1 MSSFQVS
8 GWYLVARLHLQLE
21 VDERRVRAHGVDA
34 GHLHDPSGLRRE
46 EPDGRSAPRLGRRG
60 QRFHHAEPG
69 AQRVALHVDAVGD
82 LGQFVDPVTADAV
95 VRLDDPRAA
104 RGQLDLGVPWTV
116 AQPHRVEEVRHQ
128 PRDLA
133 QRLGRAAAGLRMS
146 DLDETGAAA
155 LLVGHR
161 DDHMPAV
168 EGQGLHADLRAVQEL
183 LHEELVEGFGTGQV
197 PGGPMPVEGSE
208 PFGDDVHVGSVAD
221 AEHPQAARFADRLD
235 DDREPVRLNEL
246 PNVLRGT
253 ADRGGHRADA
263 PRGQVPAHPP
273 LVRQQFHGG
282 DGLAAEAERLVDPR
296 RRQQPELEQR
306 HGRLE
311 PVRLVQRLGQWQEP
325 VDVAV
330 VEQQRL
336 IDVGPVAAVI
346 LVREL
351 GVNHVQAE
359 LPGLAHML
367 ELAADDQDAR
377 PSGGDR
383 RGPLAGGY
391 DIVDNVAPSLDHHG
405 RAKVPRPESGWSLRC
420 GPQSL

>member
-1 MSSFQVS
+1 MRLCDSTIRGPREVSLTSVCPGPLRSPTASRKSVTNRVTSRSVSAEQPLGCECPISTKPGPPISLSVTATTTCRPSKVRVSTLISGPSRNSSMRNS
-8 GWYLVARLHLQLE
+8 SK
-21 VDERRVRAHGVDA
+21 D
-34 GHLHDPSGLRRE
+34 
-46 EPDGRSAPRLGRRG
+46 SAPDRSL
-60 QRFHHAEPG
+60 A
-69 AQRVALHVDAVGD
+69 AQL
-82 LGQFVDPVTADAV
+82 PV
-95 VRLDDPRAA
+95 
-104 RGQLDLGVPWTV
+104 
-116 AQPHRVEEVRHQ
+116 
-128 PRDLA
+128 
-133 QRLGRAAAGLRMS
+133 
-146 DLDETGAAA
+146 
-155 LLVGHR
+155 
-161 DDHMPAV
+161 
-168 EGQGLHADLRAVQEL
+168 
-183 LHEELVEGFGTGQV
+183 
-197 PGGPMPVEGSE
+197 VEGSE

-263 PRGQVPAHPP
+263 LRGQVPAHPP
-273 LVRQQFHGG
+273 LVQQQFHGG

-311 PVRLVQRLGQWQEP
+311 RVRLVQRPDQRQEP

-336 IDVGPVAAVI
+336 IDVGPVAAVV

-367 ELAADDQDAR
+367 
-377 PSGGDR
+377 
-383 RGPLAGGY
+383 
-391 DIVDNVAPSLDHHG
+391 
-405 RAKVPRPESGWSLRC
+405 
-420 GPQSL
+420 